1 MPVFGKLYISLINL
15 FPISVNQFKKTMD
28 GDRFFFTHKNQAGS
42 FTKRARKAL
51 INRSLAGIICDNT
64 DLTAVP
70 ANAFLVTPS
79 SDYIKCE
86 NTPSLGDISS
96 LLQFD

>member
-1 MPVFGKLYISLINL
+1 
-15 FPISVNQFKKTMD
+15 MD

-42 FTKRARKAL
+42 FTKHARKAL

-70 ANAFLVTPS
+70 ANAFLVTPR
-79 SDYIKCE
+79 SDFIKC
-86 NTPSLGDISS
+86 GDIPPLDDIST
-96 LLQFD
+96 LLEFEQK